1 MQMKCWVCAVL
12 ALISLSSLWAVPPH
26 DSSKTTPRGLE
37 RPVFAEEVK
46 EEDIWTARMGDKTS
60 SSNYR
65 QLFIY
70 TPEKL
75 TNVEFHLGEAE
86 GWEKLKAFSTPDQFA
101 YGTENFLPSAPG
113 QKFTVRGI
121 NQDGK
126 RVTKLVTVESA
137 DGLKMSVKTI
147 KVEDVK
153 TIPVSTPVAPV
164 ATSRVLQLAQ
174 SNIGRTVGSGDCS
187 ALRGGQRLGTI
198 GGGGAGIERLSPG
211 NVLRLS
217 PNSSLVGSMG
227 RFNVSSMGH
236 YIVVESVRPDG
247 TITFLD
253 QNWSGGSSAGR
264 RVRRATA
271 NLRTLNGS
279 ATIYSGD

>member
-12 ALISLSSLWAVPPH
+12 ALISLSSLWAVPTH
-26 DSSKTTPRGLE
+26 DSSKTQSRGSE
-37 RPVFAEEVK
+37 RPIIAKEAEE
-46 EEDIWTARMGDKTS
+46 ENIWTARMGDKTS
-60 SSNYR
+60 STNYR

-70 TPEKL
+70 SPEKL
-75 TNVEFHLGEAE
+75 TQVEFHLGESE
-86 GWEKLKAFSTPDQFA
+86 GWEKMKAFSTPDQFA
-101 YGTENFLPSAPG
+101 FGTEAFLPTAIG

-121 NQDGK
+121 NEEGK

-137 DGLKMSVKTI
+137 DGLKMSVRNL

-153 TIPVSTPVAPV
+153 TVPVSAPI

-174 SNIGRTVGSGDCS
+174 SNVGRTVGSGDCS
-187 ALRGGQRLGTI
+187 ALKGGQRIGSI